1 MITLSLML
9 STLAM
14 AHPGH
19 HHHDAHFW
27 TGFIHPFTGLDHLM
41 MAISFGVL
49 MWSVAK
55 QWKVV
60 GALGLVTA
68 LVIGFNLGAMQTLP
82 AQWAEYGIV
91 ASLLVLAVALW
102 TQSNRVLPIAAT
114 LLATFHGVAHGA
126 ELGANGHVAMQILGM
141 VSAMALIYIG
151 GLVFGAIIAKYVPQ
165 GKKVLAS
172 LAAAVAVIGL
182 S

>member
-1 MITLSLML
+1 MRSIQKIMITLSLML
-9 STLAM
+9 PTLAM

-19 HHHDAHFW
+19 HHHDANFW

-68 LVIGFNLGAMQTLP
+68 LVVGFNLGAMQALP
-82 AQWAEYGIV
+82 IQWAEYGIV
-91 ASLLVLAVALW
+91 GDLPW
-102 TQSNRVLPIAAT
+102 CGTWCRVRGQWSCGNAD
-114 LLATFHGVAHGA
+114 FRHGFSDGAHLYWWFGIRR
-126 ELGANGHVAMQILGM
+126 NYCQICP
-141 VSAMALIYIG
+141 SR
-151 GLVFGAIIAKYVPQ
+151 
-165 GKKVLAS
+165 
-172 LAAAVAVIGL
+172 
-182 S
+182 